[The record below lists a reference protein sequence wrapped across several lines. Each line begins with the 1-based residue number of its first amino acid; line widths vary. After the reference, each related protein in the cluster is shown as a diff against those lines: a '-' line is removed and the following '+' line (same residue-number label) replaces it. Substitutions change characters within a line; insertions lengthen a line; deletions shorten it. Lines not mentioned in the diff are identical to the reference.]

1 MQAAAEFIAVLKV
14 AVRTSSFKKLRRSLP
29 LEDTTLKPLIRNLLS
44 VAMLAAGI
52 FTSQAQAGVVVAGTR
67 VIFPA
72 QEREVT
78 VKLTNEGV
86 APALVKVWLDSGNL
100 NEAPEKI
107 SVPFTLTPPMFR
119 IDPKKGQTLRII
131 YTNEPLAKDRE
142 SLFWLNVLEVPPKPQ
157 TGGEANT
164 LQLALRTRIKLI
176 YRPQGLAGT
185 ATEAPAK
192 VRWELVRT
200 ATGKG
205 YALKGSN
212 PTSYVVNLGAV
223 SLITEGRR
231 LSAGSGFIMPG
242 ASEVFP
248 IQDLSSLPAPGA
260 EVTYSSIN
268 DWGGSQEGKQ
278 LLSPTGS

>member
-1 MQAAAEFIAVLKV
+1 MQAAAEFIAALKV
-14 AVRTSSFKKLRRSLP
+14 AIRTSSFEKLRRSLP
-29 LEDTTLKPLIRNLLS
+29 LEDTTMKPLIRNLLI

-86 APALVKVWLDSGNL
+86 APALVQVWLDNGNL

-107 SVPFTLTPPMFR
+107 IVPFTLTPPMFR
-119 IDPKKGQTLRII
+119 MDPKKGQTLRII
-131 YTNEPLAKDRE
+131 QTNEPLAKDRE

-157 TGGEANT
+157 AGGETNT
-164 LQLALRTRIKLI
+164 LQFALRTRIKVI

-185 ATEAPAK
+185 AAEAPAK
-192 VRWELVRT
+192 VRWEVVP
-200 ATGKG
+200 AAAGKG
-205 YALKGSN
+205 YALKGIN

-223 SLITEGRR
+223 SLMTGGKK

-242 ASEVFP
+242 ASELFP

-260 EVTYSSIN
+260 EVNYSSIN
-268 DWGGSQEGKQ
+268 DWGGSQEGRQ
-278 LLSPTGS
+278 VISLTGS